1 MKLKLILSAR
11 TKRELK
17 EIPKQYK
24 DAILLALEEIK
35 DDPLVGKP
43 LSRELVGRFSH
54 RVGVYRIVYQ
64 VNKQNL
70 TIYVSTAGHRG
81 KVYKRG

>member
-1 MKLKLILSAR
+1 MYKLILSAR

-17 EIPKQYK
+17 EISKQYK
-24 DAILLALEEIK
+24 TPILLALEEIK
-35 DDPLVGKP
+35 DNPLAGKP

-70 TIYVSTAGHRG
+70 SIYVSTAGHRG
-81 KVYKRG
+81 KVYKRR